1 MRAECSIGQA
11 CCLGAG
17 SRRRING
24 IFKRFR
30 YISSI
35 SSRFSPILEISM
47 SIATLPAAKLA
58 AAARGS
64 GKLFRLVLFVL
75 GGILAALALNISA
88 GVDESRTLIIP
99 PNDGYGFEECLKAGS
114 QCGLVV
120 ADAWCKAHGF
130 AGSNGFGPADETA
143 ATMDEASRS
152 SMEPGSFHVT
162 CGDRVN

>member
-1 MRAECSIGQA
+1 M
-11 CCLGAG
+11 
-17 SRRRING
+17 
-24 IFKRFR
+24 
-30 YISSI
+30 
-35 SSRFSPILEISM
+35 
-47 SIATLPAAKLA
+47 
-58 AAARGS
+58 
-64 GKLFRLVLFVL
+64 LFLL
-75 GGILAALALNISA
+75 GGILAAVALKMPA
-88 GVDESRTLIIP
+88 RADESRTLIIP

>member
-1 MRAECSIGQA
+1 
-11 CCLGAG
+11 
-17 SRRRING
+17 
-24 IFKRFR
+24 
-30 YISSI
+30 
-35 SSRFSPILEISM
+35 M
-47 SIATLPAAKLA
+47 SIVILPVAKIA
-58 AAARGS
+58 AAAHGRR
-64 GKLFRLVLFVL
+64 KLFRLVLFIL
-75 GGILAALALNISA
+75 GGILAALALKIPA
-88 GVDESRTLIIP
+88 GADESRTLIIP

-143 ATMDEASRS
+143 GTMDEASRS